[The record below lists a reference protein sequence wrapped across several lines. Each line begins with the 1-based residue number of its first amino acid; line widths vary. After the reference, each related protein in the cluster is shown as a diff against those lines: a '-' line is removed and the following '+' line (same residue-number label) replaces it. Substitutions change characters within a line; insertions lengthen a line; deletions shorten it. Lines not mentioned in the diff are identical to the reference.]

1 MIPFLLDSIPPS
13 YISVVKKVMIMT
25 VLSGSCAMAA
35 RCDGEHQAVL
45 MLSRWWTLWRI
56 LRSVIALPLKISMT
70 IESNELC

>member
-1 MIPFLLDSIPPS
+1 
-13 YISVVKKVMIMT
+13 MT

-45 MLSRWWTLWRI
+45 ILSRWWALWRI